1 MKSTQVS
8 ESKETIRSLVKR
20 ENLLK
25 IYDGTRSYMSDWL
38 KNEVWKEEINLPR
51 IQSTKQTIS
60 NEFDWRAEERRRLM
74 FIDDKERYNKVRSI
88 LFGSKVETI
97 T

>member
-1 MKSTQVS
+1 MS
-8 ESKETIRSLVKR
+8 ESKEIIRSLVKR

-51 IQSTKQTIS
+51 IQSTKQTIIS
-60 NEFDWRAEERRRLM
+60 EFDWRAEERRRLM
-74 FIDDKERYNKVRSI
+74 FIDDKERYDKVRSI